1 MRRIWTCRIAPLTLA
16 LSVALAASPARAE
29 TAPLPPNGAG
39 ASAAPG
45 EAEGPIGGSRA
56 WTAADWEEGESIV
69 WDPFE
74 RMNRGIFELNETLD
88 RWFFEPVAIGWDF
101 VAPKRVQI
109 CIGNFFTNLVYPVR
123 LANDV
128 LQLKPV
134 KAVEDTGRFVT
145 NTLVGIGGLFDPATL
160 AGIPRHDEDFGQ
172 TLGRWGVP
180 PGPYLVLPFLG
191 PSNPRDGV
199 GLAVDSV
206 FAVQTFF
213 VSFPILLSAAA
224 VNAVNDRALT
234 LEQVRAERAAAF
246 DFYAAVRTGYSQFR
260 EGRVRDRE
268 VEPTRA
274 QADEDLYY
282 LEDEEDFEYE

>member
-1 MRRIWTCRIAPLTLA
+1 MRRIGSRRIAPLTLA
-16 LSVALAASPARAE
+16 LSVALVLSPARVAAE
-29 TAPLPPNGAG
+29 PPQPQA
-39 ASAAPG
+39 ASAAAASEADEG
-45 EAEGPIGGSRA
+45 EIAGSRPWA
-56 WTAADWEEGESIV
+56 AADWDEGESIV

-74 RMNRGIFELNETLD
+74 RMNRGIFRMNETLD
-88 RWFFEPVAIGWDF
+88 GWFFEPIAIGWDF
-101 VAPKRVQI
+101 AVPKRVQI
-109 CIGNFFTNLVYPVR
+109 CVGDFFTNLVYPVR

-145 NTLVGIGGLFDPATL
+145 NTIVGLGGFFDPATF

-180 PGPYLVLPFLG
+180 PGPYLVLPILG

-199 GLAVDSV
+199 GLAVDSL

-213 VSFPILLSAAA
+213 VSYPILLSAAA

-260 EGRVRDRE
+260 ESRVRDRE
-268 VEPTRA
+268 VESARA

-282 LEDEEDFEYE
+282 LEDEEDFEDE

>member
-1 MRRIWTCRIAPLTLA
+1 MRRIGSRRIAPLILAFSVTLA
-16 LSVALAASPARAE
+16 LSPARA
-29 TAPLPPNGAG
+29 AVDSPQSHAAG
-39 ASAAPG
+39 ASASSEEGQG
-45 EAEGPIGGSRA
+45 ELAGSRS
-56 WTAADWEEGESIV
+56 WTATDWEEGESIV

-74 RMNRGIFELNETLD
+74 RVNRGIFRFNEKLD
-88 RWFFEPVAIGWDF
+88 GWFFEPVAIGWDF
-101 VAPKRVQI
+101 VMPKRVEI

-145 NTLVGIGGLFDPATL
+145 NTIVGIGGFFDPATS

-180 PGPYLVLPFLG
+180 PGPYLVLPIVG

-206 FAVQTFF
+206 FAVETFF

-260 EGRVRDRE
+260 ESRVHDRDVKRA
-268 VEPTRA
+268 RA

-282 LEDEEDFEYE
+282 LDDEEDFEDE